1 MKKNDIINKTFILCL
16 STFILSQP
24 VMAAKKFKCWTNSE
38 GVKECGSFVPGEYSQ
53 KRIETHSASGRR
65 TSVEERAK
73 SKAELAEIA
82 RLAELKKIE
91 DAKIAAQKKKD
102 DILLKTFSKE
112 RDINLLRDSK
122 LNVIEGIIIV
132 TKSNNKAL
140 NKKLVKLQ
148 KKAAN
153 IERRG
158 NKPPETLLED
168 IKAIEIRLGKNAVSI
183 KSKKDEQKIIREKF
197 AKDMQRF
204 RTLKNKNSATKPR

>member
-24 VMAAKKFKCWTNSE
+24 VIAAKKFKCWTNSE

-91 DAKIAAQKKKD
+91 DEKIAAQKKKD

-158 NKPPETLLED
+158 NKPPITLLED
-168 IKAIEIRLGKNAVSI
+168 IKAIESRLAKNAVSI

>member
-24 VMAAKKFKCWTNSE
+24 VIAAKKFKCWTNSE

-168 IKAIEIRLGKNAVSI
+168 IKAIESRLGKNAVSI

-204 RTLKNKNSATKPR
+204 RTLKNKNRATKPR